1 MSNSLETHNTWHFPF
16 KNSPQI
22 IGFLLQDFMQSFPHM
37 LLFGS
42 VVIKQWLLKGYWPS
56 WRGLY
61 IRELHEMLN
70 SWGPFMPL
78 MPFCKHGFFEEYFL
92 LFHFIFIFLLLLQW
106 FLLSTHFKPHL
117 PHIASHIL
125 RTDNQRMFYLKFIT
139 ASHQGSRSRGCISSG
154 PIVWFPV
161 FL

>member
-1 MSNSLETHNTWHFPF
+1 MSNSLETHNTWYFPF

-22 IGFLLQDFMQSFPHM
+22 IGSLLQDFMQSFPHM

-92 LFHFIFIFLLLLQW
+92 LFHFIFIFFIATPVISALYSLQTS
-106 FLLSTHFKPHL
+106 LT
-117 PHIASHIL
+117 SH
-125 RTDNQRMFYLKFIT
+125 
-139 ASHQGSRSRGCISSG
+139 CISYFKDRQSEDVLFKIHHCLSPG
-154 PIVWFPV
+154 QQI
-161 FL
+161 